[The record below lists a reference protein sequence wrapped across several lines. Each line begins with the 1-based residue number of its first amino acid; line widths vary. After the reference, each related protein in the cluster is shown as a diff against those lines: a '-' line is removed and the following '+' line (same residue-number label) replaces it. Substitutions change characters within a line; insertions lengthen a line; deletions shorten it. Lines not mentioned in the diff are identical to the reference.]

1 MGKKLLALALLGAAA
16 YLFRTKKGNE
26 IRKQAV
32 DTAGRMADQLRT
44 RLKSA
49 NGHLTE
55 TLDAQRY

>member
-26 IRKQAV
+26 LRKQAM
-32 DTAGRMADQLRT
+32 DSAGKAMDKLRV
-44 RLKSA
+44 KFQHA

-55 TLDAQRY
+55 ALNEF